1 MEKEQFRIKMLEW
14 VASFEA
20 ECKMI
25 DNLHKKKGVYPSHNR
40 AFEKLVNKIYT
51 YTTKTKK
58 LINKE

>member
-1 MEKEQFRIKMLEW
+1 MDKEQFRIKMLEW

-20 ECKMI
+20 ECKMT
-25 DNLHKKKGVYPSHNR
+25 DNLHKKNGVYPSHNR